1 MTTQPINTPCHPGFW
16 RRLFAIFYDTFL
28 LAALLFISTALALP
42 LNAGEAFAADP
53 LYLGYLIGVCFLFFG
68 WFWTHGGQTLGLRA
82 WKIQILTATKQP
94 LSWKD
99 ALSRFIWATLS
110 WGLFGLGFIW
120 ILFDKE
126 KKSLH
131 DRLSGTQAFITTDD

>member
-1 MTTQPINTPCHPGFW
+1 MTIDQINTPRHPGFW
-16 RRLFAIFYDTFL
+16 RRIFAIFYDTFL

-42 LNAGEAFAADP
+42 FNAGEAFAGNP
-53 LYLGYLIGVCFLFFG
+53 LYLGYLVSVCFLFFG

-82 WKIQILTATKQP
+82 WKIQILTETKQP

-131 DRLSGTQAFITTDD
+131 DRLSGTQAFITTKD